1 MITSLY
7 IPYNRYDPS
16 TRWVARREATDASST
31 DRRARTDQDGG
42 PARSRYGSGAIMA
55 GSASPAPARPATGS
69 RKSVRPLDSV
79 LAAVIAP
86 VLAVAYAVAVTALKL
101 TRRGR

>member
-1 MITSLY
+1 
-7 IPYNRYDPS
+7 
-16 TRWVARREATDASST
+16 
-31 DRRARTDQDGG
+31 
-42 PARSRYGSGAIMA
+42 MA